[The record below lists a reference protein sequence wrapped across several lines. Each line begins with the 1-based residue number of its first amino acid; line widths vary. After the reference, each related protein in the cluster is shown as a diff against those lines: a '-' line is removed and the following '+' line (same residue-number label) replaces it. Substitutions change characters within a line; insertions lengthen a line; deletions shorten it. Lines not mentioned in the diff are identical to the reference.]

1 MKFTTELKLGTP
13 IHHMILASS
22 VVAFLDEKTTVRFL
36 NPGTN
41 KPAKLQ
47 PFEEPVEYAYYRGN
61 SSSGD
66 GSLLCLYFPQKKQTC
81 LYELDKTVSEYKFK
95 AILGWNV
102 AGCEVSEFSNDG
114 TLVAAGGNDGIVC
127 IYRTDNAKLL
137 TIAPRSN
144 EYISAISFN
153 KDNSLIAYASFKKTM
168 TIFDLGRYTVL
179 SGYSYKEVI
188 CTLAFLHRSSF
199 VVVGARDNKVFLFD
213 AIGGYMARELLTTIN
228 WPVAIYVD
236 EEDQFC
242 FVSDKAGY
250 LFMIDLTTSEET
262 KEPIYNSKE
271 VIVDIKRRGELIY
284 FAFEDGRVGIIDMH
298 EERENFQNSIKEHNL
313 QLMYNMMQAN
323 PILKFSAANMMNNMD
338 DVFNKRF
345 AKAVIWV
352 AQGKND
358 QAKNEMGDLLEY
370 PVYTKKFEAIVRH
383 ASKIITF
390 WQLMQSGQYEES
402 YKLANEGDFYR
413 KLPLFD
419 QLENRFKERFK
430 DAIKNLNSEHA
441 DIKKA
446 KEDLLLFM
454 KVPIKEAVIKN
465 MLKNPEIFNKAQK
478 AYDQK
483 NWQDL
488 AGLIEKFKML
498 KGAPAVT
505 DYQDMIKQEE
515 EKFIGFMAAGRFDEA
530 VPSAEFLKK
539 NAKNDVVS
547 LKIEFA
553 RLATVDSFKKI
564 IQEKKYGAAM
574 KMAIENPFL
583 ISSSAY
589 KTLDEMLSLRFKA
602 AHLYATKNHY
612 EAVDKLLHPFLNN
625 PFSSTRA
632 ICIYKTLYVEQIS
645 ALGAQMQPKH
655 WVNTFKN
662 YVSRFGIDSELELL
676 ARRFDQDKLLE
687 SFREFKNPNFL
698 RYPLIPNIVTTTFSR
713 LAPSKPKPAA

>member
-1 MKFTTELKLGTP
+1 MKFTTELKLGAH
-13 IHHMILASS
+13 IHRMILSDS
-22 VVAFLDEKTTVRFL
+22 VVAFLDENTTVRFL

-61 SSSGD
+61 SSSRD
-66 GSLLCLYFPQKKQTC
+66 GTLLCLYFPQKKQTC
-81 LYELDKTVSEYKFK
+81 LYELDKTIGEYIFK
-95 AILGWNV
+95 SVLSWNV
-102 AGCEVSEFSNDG
+102 AGCEVSEFSNDSS
-114 TLVAAGGNDGIVC
+114 LVAAGGNDGIVC

-153 KDNSLIAYASFKKTM
+153 KDNSLIAYASFKKTL
-168 TIFDLGRYTVL
+168 TIFDLGRYTVM

-188 CTLAFLHRSSF
+188 CALAFLHRSSF
-199 VVVGARDNKVFLFD
+199 IAVGARDNKVFLFD

-236 EEDQFC
+236 DEDQFC

-250 LFMIDLTTSEET
+250 LFMVDLTTNEEP

-271 VIVDIKRRGELIY
+271 VIIDIKRRGELIY
-284 FAFEDGRVGIIDMH
+284 FAFEDGRVGIIDMQ
-298 EERENFQNSIKEHNL
+298 EERQNFQNTIKEHNL
-313 QLMYNMMQAN
+313 QLMYEMMQAN
-323 PILKFSAANMMNNMD
+323 PILKFSAASMMNNMD
-338 DVFNKRF
+338 GDF
-345 AKAVIWV
+345 AKRYARAVLCV

-358 QAKNEMGDLLEY
+358 QAKSEMGDLLQY
-370 PVYTKKFEAIVRH
+370 PTYQKRFDSIIRH

-402 YKLANEGDFYR
+402 YKLANEGDFYK
-413 KLPLFD
+413 KLPLFE

-430 DAIKNLNSEHA
+430 EAIKNLNSEHA
-441 DIKKA
+441 DLKKA

-478 AYDQK
+478 AYDQQ

-488 AGLIEKFKML
+488 AGMIEKFKML

-505 DYQDMIKQEE
+505 DYQDMIKAEE
-515 EKFIGFMAAGRFDEA
+515 DKFIGFMAAGRFDEA

-539 NAKNDVVS
+539 NAKSDVVS

-553 RLATVDSFKKI
+553 RLETVDNFKKI

-589 KTLDEMLSLRFKA
+589 KTLDEMLALRFKA

-612 EAVDKLLHPFLNN
+612 EAVDKLLHPFLYN
-625 PFSSTRA
+625 PFTSTRA
-632 ICIYKTLYVEQIS
+632 ISIYKTLYVEQIS

-655 WVNTFKN
+655 WTNALKN
-662 YVSRFGIDSELELL
+662 YIVRFGIDSEIELI
-676 ARRFDQDKLLE
+676 ARKFDQDKLLD
-687 SFREFKNPNFL
+687 SFREFKTPNFL
-698 RYPLIPNIVTTTFSR
+698 RYPLVENIVTTPFTKP
-713 LAPSKPKPAA
+713 APPKPKPAA